1 MQEVRPFGL
10 VDELRLREFPRLSES
25 LCEGSSGAGEQIAFA
40 FELNFILSKVQKP
53 SRSFGHFSIDEHNFG
68 SNVVPMKDDEPLGQ
82 YLLRNGLTSVNTLI
96 FSRLHH
102 INVTYHSFLY
112 ARKGSACSY
121 LVSYDRQ
128 GTTRYG
134 FILCFTQTNGECS
147 VVVQELPRV
156 DRSLS
161 SCFSSHEYL
170 TAIKDFI
177 DDLYIVVKR
186 VKPSLFN
193 FDDVH
198 ICSVN
203 SLQSRCFSV
212 PLGSDLMVITKY
224 LCAFE
229 HN

>member
-1 MQEVRPFGL
+1 MR
-10 VDELRLREFPRLSES
+10 
-25 LCEGSSGAGEQIAFA
+25 
-40 FELNFILSKVQKP
+40 
-53 SRSFGHFSIDEHNFG
+53 
-68 SNVVPMKDDEPLGQ
+68 DDEPLGG
-82 YLLRNGLTSVNTLI
+82 YLRRNGLTSVNTLI

-128 GTTRYG
+128 GITRYG

-147 VVVQELPRV
+147 VVVQELTRV

-186 VKPSLFN
+186 VKPSLFD
-193 FDDVH
+193 FDDVY
-198 ICSVN
+198 ICSMN

-224 LCAFE
+224 SCAFE